1 MKPDHRFVKE
11 LVAFGI
17 LVSLGAAGRIAC
29 DALPNIAPVA
39 AIALLAGY
47 LFRSWFL
54 AAMVP
59 LAIMAI
65 SDSFIGRTEWT
76 TQVAVYTML
85 VVPIFAR
92 GYLRRRL
99 RFAGRP
105 MTCALRNAW
114 AGVPPAIVSALA
126 FFLVTNFA
134 CWLAWYP
141 PTWEGLSRCYLLALP
156 MFRGTL
162 IGDLSFTVALFGGY
176 TLLRCIVE
184 SRALRLSLEQ
194 SA

>member
-11 LVAFGI
+11 WFAFGI
-17 LVSLGAAGRIAC
+17 LVTLGVVGRIAC
-29 DALPNIAPVA
+29 DTLPNVAPVA

-47 LFRSWFL
+47 LFRSGIL

-59 LAIMAI
+59 LTVMAI
-65 SDSFIGRTEWT
+65 SDYFIGRSEWT
-76 TQVAVYTML
+76 TQVAVYGML
-85 VVPIFAR
+85 VVPVFAR

-99 RFAGRP
+99 RFTESP
-105 MTCALRNAW
+105 VSCALRNASV
-114 AGVPPAIVSALA
+114 GVAPALLSAVA
-126 FFLVTNFA
+126 FFVVTNFA

-141 PTWEGLSRCYLLALP
+141 PTWEGLARCYLLALP

-176 TLLRCIVE
+176 TLLRCWVE
-184 SRALRLSLEQ
+184 GRSLQASLEK
-194 SA
+194 AT